1 MQKIIFSFLLIILIC
16 PAFAESPKASSDI
29 NEGRNLHLRILSHH
43 SKLDKFYQSPDLFG
57 GLTDSPKVTIYVPVV
72 DWKKMTAKEQDL
84 LSAYASSLIKTVQ
97 SNPLKYARIPENAP
111 AAQHIRSNAMRM
123 DEKSWQIIAGALS
136 PDGRDIMAD
145 STVRA
150 GTMSGSG
157 SKEVKKTPAPKAAPV
172 KPMSKHDSDILARKM
187 AVATYYEQIL
197 KKEYTMA
204 VVSVRGN
211 KDEILQVSLI
221 RVTADRCNSIL
232 RSGLYNEAKKAKFRR
247 IVFVDANQEKNSFE
261 IK

>member
-111 AAQHIRSNAMRM
+111 AAQQIRSNAMRM

-145 STVRA
+145 
-150 GTMSGSG
+150 G
-157 SKEVKKTPAPKAAPV
+157 
-172 KPMSKHDSDILARKM
+172 
-187 AVATYYEQIL
+187 
-197 KKEYTMA
+197 
-204 VVSVRGN
+204 
-211 KDEILQVSLI
+211 
-221 RVTADRCNSIL
+221 RV
-232 RSGLYNEAKKAKFRR
+232 
-247 IVFVDANQEKNSFE
+247 Q
-261 IK
+261 